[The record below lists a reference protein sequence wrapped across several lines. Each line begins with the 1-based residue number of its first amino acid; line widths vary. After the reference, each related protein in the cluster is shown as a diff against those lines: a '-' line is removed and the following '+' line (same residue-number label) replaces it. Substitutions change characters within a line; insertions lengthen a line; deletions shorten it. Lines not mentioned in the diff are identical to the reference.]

1 VKLTFIDAGMLIA
14 AARGTD
20 EIARL
25 AMQVLD
31 DLDLNFASSLFIKLE
46 TLPKARLIAKTRNAR
61 STRPFL
67 GDVSKWTHIGE
78 STVRAAFD
86 EAV

>member
-31 DLDLNFASSLFIKLE
+31 DLDLSFASSLFIKLE
-46 TLPKARLIAKTRNAR
+46 TLPKATFNRQEA
-61 STRPFL
+61 
-67 GDVSKWTHIGE
+67 E
-78 STVRAAFD
+78 RAFYEAFFWRCFKMD
-86 EAV
+86 PYRRINC